1 MAYKHIYRTLYIG
14 LYVCVALTLLYLISH
29 ASYTEGFQNSTLYPV
44 CFLTVSPQEDYLDF
58 LLGFTL
64 TQPVYVVCDNNEYA
78 PPEQIKSKNYT
89 AVVITEVDAPATH
102 HITPNTLYFLKI
114 ADDTCG
120 KRGFLNTNNAV
131 PKTPSAWDKALYY
144 FCLKNMAE
152 HVWFVEE
159 DVFIP
164 RATILDEIN
173 VKYPTTDL
181 VTKQHVL
188 EKDDPE
194 FYWWF
199 DGEGKMD
206 RPYYR
211 SLVCASRISRRLL
224 DLVGKM
230 AKEKRT
236 VCFLEILFNSL
247 AHNNGFT
254 IEQIPELQS
263 IIFRHNWTK
272 DTVHMNGLFHPV
284 KNIEEQTEFRR
295 YLESKSNGRQV
306 LR

>member
-14 LYVCVALTLLYLISH
+14 LYVCVAVALLYLIAH
-29 ASYTEGFQNSTLYPV
+29 ASYTEGFQSPTPYPV
-44 CFLTVSPQEDYLDF
+44 CFLTVAPKEEYLDF
-58 LLGFTL
+58 LLKFTL
-64 TQPVYVVCDNNEYA
+64 TQPVYVVCDNNDYN
-78 PPEQIKSKNYT
+78 PPDIYKS
-89 AVVITEVDAPATH
+89 VIITEADAEAIQPVA
-102 HITPNTLYFLKI
+102 PNTLYFLKI
-114 ADDTCG
+114 ADDACG

-144 FCLKNMAE
+144 FCLKNMSE
-152 HVWFVEE
+152 YVWFVEE

-173 VKYPTTDL
+173 QKYPTTDL
-181 VTKQHVL
+181 ITKQHVL
-188 EKDDPE
+188 EKDDPA

-224 DLVGKM
+224 TLVGKM

-236 VCFLEILFNSL
+236 VCFLEILFSSL
-247 AHNNGFT
+247 AHNNGLT

-263 IIFRHNWTK
+263 IIFRHDWTK

-284 KNIEEQTEFRR
+284 KNVSEQTEFRN
-295 YLESKSNGRQV
+295 YLESKSN
-306 LR
+306 

>member
-1 MAYKHIYRTLYIG
+1 MAYKYIYRTLYIG
-14 LYVCVALTLLYLISH
+14 LYVCIAVLLLYIIAH
-29 ASYTEGFQNSTLYPV
+29 ASYTEGFQTTSTTTKYPL
-44 CFLTVSPQEDYLDF
+44 CFLTVTPQEDYLDF
-58 LLGFTL
+58 LLRFTV
-64 TQPVYVVCDNNEYA
+64 TQTVYIVCDNNEYN
-78 PPEQIKSKNYT
+78 PPEQIKSKDYN
-89 AVVITEVDAPATH
+89 AVVITEEDPDSVKPVS
-102 HITPNTLYFLKI
+102 PNTLYFIKI
-114 ADDTCG
+114 AEDVAG
-120 KRGFLNTNNAV
+120 KRGFINTNNAV

-144 FCLKNMAE
+144 FCLKNAAE
-152 HVWFVEE
+152 HVWFIEE

-164 RATILDEIN
+164 RANILDEIN

-188 EKDDPE
+188 EKDDPA

-211 SLVCASRISRRLL
+211 SLVCASRVSRRLL
-224 DLVGKM
+224 NLVAKM

-236 VCFLEILFNSL
+236 VCFLEILFSSL
-247 AHNNGFT
+247 AHNNNFT

-263 IIFRHNWTK
+263 IIFRHSWTK

-284 KNIEEQTEFRR
+284 KNVAEHTEFRNH
-295 YLESKSNGRQV
+295 LESKSN
-306 LR
+306 

>member
-1 MAYKHIYRTLYIG
+1 MGYKYIYRAFYIG
-14 LYVCVALTLLYLISH
+14 LYVCVAVTLLDLVAH
-29 ASYTEGFQNSTLYPV
+29 TSYTEGFQNSSLYPV
-44 CFLTVSPQEDYLDF
+44 CFLTVAPQEDYLDF
-58 LLGFTL
+58 LLKFTL
-64 TQPVYVVCDNNEYA
+64 TQPVFVVCDNNDYE
-78 PPEQIKSKNYT
+78 PPAQIKTKNYT
-89 AVVITEVDAPATH
+89 SVIITEADAEAVQP
-102 HITPNTLYFLKI
+102 ITPNTLYFIKI
-114 ADDTCG
+114 SDDICG
-120 KRGFLNTNNAV
+120 KRGFINTNNAI

-144 FCLKNMAE
+144 FCLKNMSE

-173 VKYPTTDL
+173 AKYPTTDL

-188 EKDDPE
+188 EKDDPA

-211 SLVCASRISRRLL
+211 SLVCASRVSRQLL
-224 DLVGKM
+224 NLVTKM

-236 VCFLEILFNSL
+236 VCFLEILFNTL
-247 AHNNGFT
+247 AHNNGLS
-254 IEQIPELQS
+254 IVQAPQLQT

-272 DTVHMNGLFHPV
+272 DTVHMNSLFHPV
-284 KNIEEQTEFRR
+284 KNVAEQTTFRS
-295 YLESKSNGRQV
+295 YLESKSNGR
-306 LR
+306 